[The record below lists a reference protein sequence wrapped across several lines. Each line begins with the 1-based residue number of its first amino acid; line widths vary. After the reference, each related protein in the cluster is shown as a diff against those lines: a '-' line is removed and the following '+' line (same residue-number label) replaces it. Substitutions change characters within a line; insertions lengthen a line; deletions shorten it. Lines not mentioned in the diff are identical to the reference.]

1 MKKIL
6 YLTIIVTAGFLAACK
21 KSSKTPVDTLPTRI
35 NHDELNRIK
44 DSVYLF
50 TKEAYLWYDA
60 IPDMATF
67 NPHSFAASTD
77 VGELTSEVDALSQ
90 YKINPATS
98 KPYEY
103 YPSDPGTAKYSFIDD
118 GTVSGELGGT
128 NGDYGFSVLYQEKT
142 DLRIKYVY
150 PGSAADKAG
159 VKRGY
164 QITKIN
170 SRTDIDYDNSNGP
183 NLTYVVNAIFNSK
196 AVNLTLRR
204 PDNTTFDVSLNAGN
218 YTINP
223 VLTYKTID
231 LGNDKKVGYIV
242 FNTFTVPDNA
252 GPQLLKAFNQF
263 TTDKITDL
271 VVDLRYNGGGSVA
284 TAQYLDDLIVPTAK
298 NGTEMFTEYYNDKLQ
313 NDIYPMLSKKYKI
326 DKGDFAPANNRANFA
341 KVGTLDISRVFFI
354 ITGSTASASELTI
367 NNLRPHMDV
376 RYIGS
381 TSYGK
386 PVGFFAIDIGQF
398 QLYVPEFETK
408 NSAGVGGYYAGMTP
422 GTTDYPGKIDDDD
435 VTKDFGDTTEVLLNH
450 AINYIKRGVYDVA
463 GPKVQSLSKSTTMTA
478 DQKRQMTLK
487 LDEHLF
493 KGMVGK
499 KNLVLKELPRK

>member
-1 MKKIL
+1 
-6 YLTIIVTAGFLAACK
+6 
-21 KSSKTPVDTLPTRI
+21 
-35 NHDELNRIK
+35 
-44 DSVYLF
+44 
-50 TKEAYLWYDA
+50 
-60 IPDMATF
+60 
-67 NPHSFAASTD
+67 
-77 VGELTSEVDALSQ
+77 
-90 YKINPATS
+90 
-98 KPYEY
+98 
-103 YPSDPGTAKYSFIDD
+103 
-118 GTVSGELGGT
+118 
-128 NGDYGFSVLYQEKT
+128 
-142 DLRIKYVY
+142 
-150 PGSAADKAG
+150 
-159 VKRGY
+159 
-164 QITKIN
+164 
-170 SRTDIDYDNSNGP
+170 
-183 NLTYVVNAIFNSK
+183 VNAIFNSK
-196 AVNLTLRR
+196 AVNLTLRK
-204 PDNTTFDVSLNAGN
+204 PDNTTFDVSLNAGD

-223 VLTYKTID
+223 VLTYKIID
-231 LGNDKKVGYIV
+231 LGNGKKVGYIV
-242 FNTFTVPDNA
+242 FNTFTVPNNA

-263 TTDKITDL
+263 TEDRITDL

-341 KVGTLDISRVFFI
+341 KVGKLDIGRVFFI

-376 RYIGS
+376 KYIGS

-398 QLYVPEFETK
+398 QLYVPQFETK

-450 AINYIKRGVYDVA
+450 AINFIKKGVYDVA

-478 DQKRQMTLK
+478 DQRRQMTLK
-487 LDEHLF
+487 LDERLF